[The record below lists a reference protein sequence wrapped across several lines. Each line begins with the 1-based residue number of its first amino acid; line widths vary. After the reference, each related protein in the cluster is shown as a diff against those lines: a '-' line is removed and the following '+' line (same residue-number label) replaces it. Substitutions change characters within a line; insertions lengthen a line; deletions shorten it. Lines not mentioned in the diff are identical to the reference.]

1 MPSKCGGIKTLKLKL
16 KRKRKR
22 KSTGKKKSQ
31 KGGAYGNTMNSLSN
45 NAQGGMGYSYPSA
58 TPYNHCGGQKG
69 GSVSAIFN
77 NRGGYGYTN
86 GGAGMAGEVIGGY
99 APISPY
105 VNAQCGAGRKVKKS
119 RKTRKTKKG
128 MRKSKHNKSRK
139 NKTHKMKKKHG
150 RKCRCKGKCVCRRTK
165 HHKKSR
171 KHKTKTKGKK
181 HYQKGGSGIASLGY
195 SQFQSNTPMGAS
207 YEMPGA
213 HTPLPA
219 VAPNS
224 FNKTN
229 VNCPDNYNHYKK

>member
-1 MPSKCGGIKTLKLKL
+1 MPSKCGGRKTRKL
-16 KRKRKR
+16 KRK
-22 KSTGKKKSQ
+22 SSQ

-58 TPYNHCGGQKG
+58 TPYNHCDGQKG

-77 NRGGYGYTN
+77 NPVGYGYTN
-86 GGAGMAGEVIGGY
+86 DGAGMADKVIGGY

-119 RKTRKTKKG
+119 RKTNKG
-128 MRKSKHNKSRK
+128 MRKSKH

-150 RKCRCKGKCVCRRTK
+150 RKCRFKGKYVCRRTK

-229 VNCPDNYNHYKK
+229 VNCTDNYNHYKK